1 MDCHE
6 IDTHFPV
13 VLSVTCVD
21 SGDPLILVLAPTEV
35 TLIST
40 FVNICFFS
48 SKFHLFIAYHQ
59 NLSEPSGLLAYSVS
73 AVESDLLH
81 SGNNVGVL

>member
-6 IDTHFPV
+6 IDTLFPV
-13 VLSVTCVD
+13 VLGVTYMNFGD
-21 SGDPLILVLAPTEV
+21 SLILVLAPTEV

-40 FVNICFFS
+40 YVNICFFS
-48 SKFHLFIAYHQ
+48 SKFHLFIAHHQ
-59 NLSEPSGLLAYSVS
+59 KLSESSGLLAYSVS
-73 AVESDLLH
+73 AVESDLPH